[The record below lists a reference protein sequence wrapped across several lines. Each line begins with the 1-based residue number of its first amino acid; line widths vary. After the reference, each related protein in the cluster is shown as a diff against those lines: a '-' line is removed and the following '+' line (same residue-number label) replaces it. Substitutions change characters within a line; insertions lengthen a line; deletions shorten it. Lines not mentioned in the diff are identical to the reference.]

1 MPSDK
6 FEKIFGDYLASKE
19 YDDAADSLFSIIR
32 TAFLAGW
39 KAACG
44 EVPEAQHNIIHLLY
58 KQEADPE

>member
-1 MPSDK
+1 MERDT
-6 FEKIFGDYLASKE
+6 FEKAFSDYLESPE
-19 YDDAADSLFSIIR
+19 YDAAEDALFSAIR
-32 TAFLAGW
+32 AAFLAGW